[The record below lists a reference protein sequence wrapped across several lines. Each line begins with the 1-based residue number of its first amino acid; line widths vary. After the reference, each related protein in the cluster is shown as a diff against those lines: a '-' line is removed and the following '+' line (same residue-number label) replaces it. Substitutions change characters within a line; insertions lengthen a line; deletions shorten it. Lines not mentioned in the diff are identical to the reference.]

1 MLIAW
6 RPDQWDWVGFQLER
20 WNDTTQQ
27 VTVLVDRIQA
37 RSGAEAANWHLVL
50 IDPTLYLH

>member
-1 MLIAW
+1 VLIAW

-20 WNDTTQQ
+20 WNDTTQR

-37 RSGAEAANWHLVL
+37 RSGAQAANWHLVL